1 MQVVY
6 RLDSSELNIDFLDS
20 VKTLF
25 KNKTVEI
32 IVADE
37 DDEDKAMTLAI
48 DKGLKSET
56 VGEEELLRV
65 LRAD

>member
-6 RLDSSELNIDFLDS
+6 KLDSSELNIDFLDS

-37 DDEDKAMTLAI
+37 DDEDNAMTLAI

>member
-20 VKTLF
+20 VKALF

-37 DDEDKAMTLAI
+37 DEEDKAMTLAI
-48 DKGLKSET
+48 DEGLKGET
-56 VGEEELLRV
+56 ASEEELLRV